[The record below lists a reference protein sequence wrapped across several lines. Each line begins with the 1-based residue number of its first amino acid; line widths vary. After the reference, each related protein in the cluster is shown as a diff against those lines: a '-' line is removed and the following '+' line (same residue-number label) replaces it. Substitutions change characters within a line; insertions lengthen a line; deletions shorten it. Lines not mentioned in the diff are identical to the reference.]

1 MHLKILL
8 SIRILLLSI
17 ALFCFSALKA
27 QNTND
32 YVMQWKKIEVL
43 VNKGLTKSALIE
55 VDKIYSAAKKTNND
69 PQVIKSLLYKIT
81 LNQNIQEDASAKSI
95 DTLEQEIAVA
105 KEPVK
110 SILESIAAQM
120 YWNYFQQNRYRLYQR
135 TNTINFD
142 KKDIATWTADDLH
155 KKIGGLY
162 LASIDEEKLLQQT
175 KLEPFDAIILKG
187 NARYLRP
194 TLYDLLAHR
203 ALDYFRSDER
213 DITKPA
219 YAFEI
224 KDKEAFASVSEFVKH
239 KFITKDSASLHH
251 KAIIIFQSLLA
262 FHKNDAKPDAL
273 VDADIERINFANQ
286 YGVMENKEALYIEAL
301 KNISEKY
308 ADDPLA
314 AQASFIIAQEIYNKA
329 LQASQLN
336 DSTQKYSV
344 KQAKDM
350 LDAIIKK
357 FPSSEGG
364 INAKNLL
371 NQILHPQI
379 NLTTEKVTVSG
390 LPFRTLVTYKNFK
403 TIYFRL
409 IELTPQLKKEVTKN
423 YDNNKVFQTL
433 TATKSLKNWR
443 QDLPMADDYL
453 SHSAE
458 VKIDPLPIGEYAL
471 LGSAAEDFSLDKNPL
486 AAQYFYVSDI
496 SFINSGL
503 QYFVLN
509 RTTGQPLNAA
519 RIQVWSQ
526 QYDYN
531 NRDYKLIKNESLTTD
546 KNGYVKLSDPKK
558 DDNRNVRL
566 EISYKKDHLFLDD
579 RQYIY
584 NYDGNANPN
593 DAYADQK
600 KYDEDHAKVFLFTD
614 RSIYRP
620 GQLIYFKGIGVTKNW
635 KTKKP
640 ILLQSKDSLTII
652 LSDANGQKID
662 SIKILLNEFGSF
674 NGKFRLPEN
683 KMNGE
688 LEIEVD
694 DYENSSVSFSV
705 EEYKRPK
712 FYTEFDTLKGSYRVN
727 DTVAI
732 TGFAKA
738 YAGNNIDGAKVSY
751 RVTRVARFLYPW
763 MFWRMPFPQTQ
774 PLEIT
779 HGEITTDADGKFTIQ
794 FAAIPDLTLDKKTE
808 PVFDYKVE
816 ADVTDIN
823 GETRSGNITV
833 PIGYK
838 ALNLQIALPQG
849 DVVNIDT
856 LKNIII
862 TSKNLSGQPEAVKA
876 DVKIYKLQPPERLIR
891 DRLWEQPDKFI
902 FTKNEFVQYF
912 PHDEYMDETKKES
925 WPKTQMVYS
934 KIDNTNAMGNWQF
947 AKENFKQGWYV
958 IEATANDRYG
968 QEVKN
973 VKYFQV
979 YDPKKDSLPAPSYI
993 WNFAEKNNVEPGETV
1008 KIVTG
1013 SSSDDIFLIEE
1024 IDKQKTTDNGQPV
1037 TDEKVNDF
1045 NFYSLDNNKK
1055 SFDFNITEN
1064 DRGGFG
1070 VNQFFVKDNR
1080 FYVSSNTIYVPWSN
1094 KELNISFD
1102 TYRDK
1107 TLPGSE
1113 EKWKVKISGNK
1124 GEKVAAEMLASMYDA
1139 SLDQFKPHSWS
1150 VFDIWPTYAGNYT
1163 WQGRQNFI
1171 SVQSFEKYW
1180 NEPYLQQKEKTYDAL
1195 NYLPGLNYLEGRVPG
1210 LQIRGAAS
1218 VARDQALPAPAE
1230 MNKANLDEVVVT
1242 GYGTVKKKD
1251 LTGAV
1256 TSIKATQLTND
1267 EVPVQPLDQSQIQIR
1282 KNFNE
1287 TAFFFPELRT
1297 DKDGN
1302 IEFSFT
1308 MPEALTQWK
1317 LMTLAH
1323 TKDLA
1328 SGYATKTVITQK
1340 DLMVQPNAPR
1350 FLREGDQMEFS
1361 AKIVNL
1367 GDKEVSGQA
1376 DFHLLNASTMN
1387 SVDSWF
1393 KNNTPSKTI
1402 KVAAGQST
1410 LVTFSIDVPQNF
1422 NDAVVY
1428 RIVAKVS
1435 PLGGGLE
1442 GVSDGEEA
1450 AIPVVTNRMLVTE
1463 TMPLPMRGNGT
1474 KDFKFEKLLNSSASS
1489 TLTNYGLTVE
1499 YTTNPAWYA
1508 IQALPYLMEYPY
1520 ECAEQTFN
1528 RYYANAIATRIVNSS
1543 PKIKAVFEK
1552 WKTLDTAALMSNLL
1566 KNEELKSVLLQETPW
1581 VLQAQSEEQQKK
1593 NIALLFDAVKMSLQL
1608 QSSLDKLTD
1617 MQSSNGGFVWFKG
1630 GPDNRYMTQYIITG
1644 IGHLKKLN
1652 AFPSIQQVE
1661 LKNILDKGVPYL
1673 DRMLKKDYDD
1683 LIKYKSDLKN
1693 NNLSTIAIQYLYMRS
1708 FFPEYSIAKETQT
1721 AYNYYR
1727 EQSKKYWLSQ
1737 SKYMQAMIALSLDR
1751 TREATT
1757 ANVII
1762 KSLKENSINNEE
1774 LGMYWKEWN
1783 QHGYWWYQAP
1793 IESQAM
1799 MIEAFSEIEKDQK
1812 TIDDLETWLLK
1823 NKQTNNWKT
1832 TKATAEACYAL
1843 LLQGTAQI
1851 TIGGLPEEK
1860 TVLIKLS
1867 NITIDG
1873 KNEKQEAGTGYFK
1886 RKIDG
1891 DKVKPGMGN
1900 INVTVSSPINPRPN
1914 GVQPGGQSINK
1925 PVNQSSSWGSVYW
1938 QYFENLDKITFSET
1952 PLKLL
1957 KKLFI
1962 EKNTDKGPVLHPV
1975 TDGDE
1980 LHIGDKIKVR
1990 IELRVDRDME
2000 YVHMKD
2006 MRASCM
2012 EPTNVISQYKY
2023 QDGLGYYETTK
2034 DVSTNF
2040 FFGYLN
2046 KGTYVFEYPMF
2057 VTHSGNFSNGIT
2069 TIQCMYAPEFTTHSE
2084 GVRVNVAQ

>member
-1 MHLKILL
+1 MLSYKILIQRFFL
-8 SIRILLLSI
+8 ILLFIFSLSM
-17 ALFCFSALKA
+17 ANA
-27 QNTND
+27 QKTGDD
-32 YVMQWKKIEVL
+32 YSTQWKKVDAFIG
-43 VNKGLTKSALIE
+43 KGLTKSALEE
-55 VDKIYSAAKKTNND
+55 VDKIYTSAKKSNND

-81 LNQNIQEDASAKSI
+81 LNQNIQEDASVKSI
-95 DTLEQEIAVA
+95 DTVEREIATA
-105 KEPVK
+105 KEPAK
-110 SILESIAAQM
+110 LILQSIAAQM
-120 YWNYFQQNRYRLYQR
+120 YWNYFQQNRYQLYQR
-135 TNTINFD
+135 TNTINFS
-142 KKDIATWTADDLH
+142 KTDIATWTADDLN
-155 KKIGGLY
+155 KKIGDLY
-162 LASIDEEKLLQQT
+162 LASIVNEKLLQQT
-175 KLEPFDAIILKG
+175 KLEHFDAIIMKG
-187 NARYLRP
+187 NVRYLRP

-203 ALDYFRSDER
+203 ALDYFKSDER
-213 DITKPA
+213 DITRPA
-219 YAFEI
+219 YSFEI
-224 KDKEAFASVSEFVKH
+224 KDKGVFAPVNEFLKH
-239 KFITKDSASLHH
+239 KFSTKDSASLHH
-251 KAIIIFQSLLA
+251 KAIFVFQTLLA
-262 FHKNDAKPDAL
+262 FHENDTKPEAL
-273 VDADIERINFANQ
+273 IDADIERISFMNQ

-301 KNISEKY
+301 ENISKKY
-308 ADDPLA
+308 SDNPAS
-314 AQASFIIAQEIYNKA
+314 AQASFMIAQEIYNKA
-329 LQASQLN
+329 TQASQQK
-336 DSTQKYSV
+336 DSAQKYTV
-344 KQAKDM
+344 KQAKEM
-350 LDAIIKK
+350 LDAIVKK
-357 FPSSEGG
+357 FPVSEGG
-364 INAKNLL
+364 VNAKNLL

-379 NLTTEKVTVSG
+379 NLTTEKVNVPG
-390 LPFRTLVTYKNFK
+390 LPFTTLVAYKNFK

-423 YDNNKVFQTL
+423 YDNDQVFQTL
-433 TATKSLKNWR
+433 TTIKSLKNWR
-443 QDLPMADDYL
+443 QALPIADDYL
-453 SHSAE
+453 SHSVE
-458 VKIDPLPIGEYAL
+458 VKIDALSVGEYAL
-471 LGSAAEDFSLDKNPL
+471 LGSANENFSLDKNPL

-503 QYFVLN
+503 QYFILN
-509 RTTGQPLNAA
+509 RTSGQPLAGA
-519 RIQVWSQ
+519 KVQVWNQ

-531 NRDYKLIKNESLTTD
+531 SRENKLIKKELLITD
-546 KNGYVKLSDPKK
+546 KNGFLKLSDPKK
-558 DDNRNVRL
+558 DENRNVRL
-566 EISYKKDHLFLDD
+566 EINYKKDYLFLDD
-579 RQYIY
+579 QQYIY
-584 NYDGNANPN
+584 NNDRNSYDNNY
-593 DAYADQK
+593 DDQK
-600 KYDEDHAKVFLFTD
+600 EYDEDNAKVFLFTD

-620 GQLIYFKGIGVTKNW
+620 GQLVYFKGIGVTKNW

-640 ILLQSKDSLTII
+640 VLLQSKDSITIV
-652 LSDANGQKID
+652 LNDANSQKVD
-662 SIKILLNEFGSF
+662 SIKVLLNDFGSF

-683 KMNGE
+683 KLNGE
-688 LEIEVD
+688 FEIDVY
-694 DYENSSVSFSV
+694 DYENSSVAFSV

-727 DTVAI
+727 DTVKI
-732 TGFAKA
+732 TGFSKA
-738 YAGNNIDGAKVSY
+738 YSGNNIDGANVKY

-763 MFWRMPFPQTQ
+763 MFWKIPFPQTQ

-779 HGEITTDADGKFTIQ
+779 NGEITTDADGKFTIQ

-823 GETRSGNITV
+823 GETRSGDITV

-838 ALNLQIALPQG
+838 ALNLQISLPQG
-849 DVVNIDT
+849 DVVNIDS
-856 LKNIII
+856 LKNIIV
-862 TSKNLSGQPEAVKA
+862 TSKNLSGQPEPVKA

-891 DRLWEQPDKFI
+891 ERLWEQPDKFVLS
-902 FTKNEFVQYF
+902 KNEFIEYF
-912 PHDEYMDETKKES
+912 PHDEYKDETKKES
-925 WPKTQMVYS
+925 WPRGEVIYNGNDSTNNS
-934 KIDNTNAMGNWQF
+934 K
-947 AKENFKQGWYV
+947 FKIQNSKFSQGWFV
-958 IEATANDRYG
+958 VEATAKDRYG
-968 QEVKN
+968 EEVKD
-973 VKYFQV
+973 VKYLQL
-979 YDPKKDSLPAPSYI
+979 YDTRATSLPALSYI
-993 WNFAEKNNVEPGETV
+993 WNFAEENIVEPGETAKVITGTSANNVFLIGEV
-1008 KIVTG
+1008 KTLSDRPGQTG
-1013 SSSDDIFLIEE
+1013 SSGHSTQSDGDRQTGI
-1024 IDKQKTTDNGQPV
+1024 NY
-1037 TDEKVNDF
+1037 
-1045 NFYSLDNNKK
+1045 YSLNNNKK
-1055 SFDFNITEN
+1055 TFDFKITEN

-1070 VNQFFVKDNR
+1070 VNNFFVKDNR

-1113 EKWKVKISGNK
+1113 EKWKVKITGYK

-1150 VFDIWPTYAGNYT
+1150 SLNVWPTFSGYNT
-1163 WQGRQNFI
+1163 WQGQHNFA
-1171 SVQSFEKYW
+1171 SVQSIEKYW
-1180 NEPYLQQKEKTYDAL
+1180 NELYIQPKEKTYDAL
-1195 NYLPGLNYLEGRVPG
+1195 NYLPVDGGYLQGRVPG

-1218 VARDQALPAPAE
+1218 VARDQALAAPAE
-1230 MNKANLDEVVVT
+1230 MNKANLSEVAVVGFAT
-1242 GYGTVKKKD
+1242 TKKKE
-1251 LTGAV
+1251 LTGSV
-1256 TSIKATQLTND
+1256 TTVSFAPPKIVKDEEVIK
-1267 EVPVQPLDQSQIQIR
+1267 PLDQSEIQIR

-1328 SGYATKTVITQK
+1328 SGYVTKTVITQK

-1376 DFHLLNASTMN
+1376 DLQLLNATTMN
-1387 SVDSWF
+1387 PVDSWF
-1393 KNNTPSKTI
+1393 KNITPSKTF
-1402 KVAAGQST
+1402 KVAAGQSA
-1410 LVTFSIDVPQNF
+1410 LVAFSIDVPQNF

-1428 RIVAKVS
+1428 RIVAKA
-1435 PLGGGLE
+1435 GD
-1442 GVSDGEEA
+1442 VSDGEEA
-1450 AIPVVTNRMLVTE
+1450 AIPVVTNRMLVIE
-1463 TMPLPMRGNGT
+1463 TMPLPMRGSGS
-1474 KDFKFEKLLNSSASS
+1474 KDFKFEKLINSGKSE
-1489 TLTNYGLTVE
+1489 TLSNYGLTLE

-1528 RYYANAIATRIVNSS
+1528 RYYANSLATKIVNSS
-1543 PKIKAVFEK
+1543 PKIKAIFEK
-1552 WKTLDTAALMSNLL
+1552 WKVTDTAALMSNLQ

-1581 VLQAQSEEQQKK
+1581 VLQAKSEEQQKK

-1608 QSSLDKLTD
+1608 ESSINKLTD
-1617 MQSSNGGFVWFKG
+1617 MQSPNGGFVWFKG

-1652 AFPSIQQVE
+1652 ALPSFQESEI
-1661 LKNILDKGVPYL
+1661 KNILNKAIPYL
-1673 DRMLKKDYDD
+1673 DKMLKEDYEE
-1683 LIKYKSDLKN
+1683 LIKHKSDLKN

-1708 FFPEYSIAKETQT
+1708 FFPDYAIVKEAQT

-1751 TREATT
+1751 TKDAIT
-1757 ANVII
+1757 ANAII

-1774 LGMYWKEWN
+1774 LGMYWKEWD

-1799 MIEAFSEIEKDQK
+1799 MIEAFSEIEKDPK
-1812 TIDDLETWLLK
+1812 TIDDLKTWLLK

-1843 LLQGTAQI
+1843 LLKGTDW
-1851 TIGGLPEEK
+1851 LSEEK
-1860 TVLIKLS
+1860 TAIIKLGNTTLNS
-1867 NITIDG
+1867 KD
-1873 KNEKQEAGTGYFK
+1873 EKKEAGSGYFK
-1886 RKIDG
+1886 RKIDA
-1891 DKVKPGMGN
+1891 DKVKPEMGN
-1900 INVTVSSPINPRPN
+1900 INVTVSSPTN
-1914 GVQPGGQSINK
+1914 QLTNK
-1925 PVNQSSSWGSVYW
+1925 PVNQSASWGAVYW

-1952 PLKLL
+1952 PLKLS
-1957 KKLFI
+1957 KKLLI
-1962 EKNTDKGPVLHPV
+1962 EKNTDNGPVLQPIN
-1975 TDGDE
+1975 DGDKI
-1980 LHIGDKIKVR
+1980 HIGDKIKVR

-2069 TIQCMYAPEFTTHSE
+2069 TIQCMYAPEFTAHSE
-2084 GVRVNVAQ
+2084 GVRVKVSK